1 MTEAGAACWDVDPQ
15 VKSHTPSLVPR
26 HPFSCR
32 THFSIAALFPTAQ
45 NSMCL
50 KHHVGSS
57 NDSGIEH
64 ERPRVHGNELSVEEI
79 AGQVNFISRL
89 HFSGVKTR
97 EIHKSLQA
105 PGKRLGEEGKTKVSG
120 RGCRWR
126 IFSMDQDR
134 IQT

>member
-1 MTEAGAACWDVDPQ
+1 MNWPF
-15 VKSHTPSLVPR
+15 KSFIPR
-26 HPFSCR
+26 VSE
-32 THFSIAALFPTAQ
+32 

-89 HFSGVKTR
+89 HFSGVKTK

-105 PGKRLGEEGKTKVSG
+105 PGKRLGQEGRRRSSSLTLT
-120 RGCRWR
+120 RRQCRPSSR
-126 IFSMDQDR
+126 STR
-134 IQT
+134 RR